1 LMVPTTPGMSPAR
14 ATAGIR
20 RRARSRLAMKSICAR
35 LLSAA
40 FVLSAWAGCS
50 SKKEP
55 AAAPT
60 AATQTVPAVAQEPA
74 AASGTKSPTDAINS
88 AQNLLK
94 SGNVDEAAAQLARLQ
109 LQGASFNAQ
118 QAKDYRQALSEAYDR
133 AIEAA
138 QRGDPKG
145 QAALQ
150 LLRAAGPR

>member
-1 LMVPTTPGMSPAR
+1 
-14 ATAGIR
+14 
-20 RRARSRLAMKSICAR
+20 MKRICSW
-35 LLSAA
+35 LLGAA

-55 AAAPT
+55 AAAAP
-60 AATQTVPAVAQEPA
+60 ADAVQAVPALAQEPA
-74 AASGTKSPTDAINS
+74 SSAATNSPTEAITT
-88 AQNLLK
+88 ARNLLK
-94 SGNVDEAAAQLARLQ
+94 AGNVDEAAARLAQLQ

-133 AIEAA
+133 AIEGV
-138 QRGDPKG
+138 QRGDPKA

>member
-1 LMVPTTPGMSPAR
+1 
-14 ATAGIR
+14 
-20 RRARSRLAMKSICAR
+20 MKPIGSL

-40 FVLSAWAGCS
+40 FALFAWTGCG

-55 AAAPT
+55 ATAAPT
-60 AATQTVPAVAQEPA
+60 DAAQTVPAAAQEPA
-74 AASGTKSPTDAINS
+74 ASAATNSPTDAIAS
-88 AQNLLK
+88 ARDLLK
-94 SGNVDEAAAQLARLQ
+94 AGNVDEAAARLAQLQ

-133 AIEAA
+133 AIEGV
-138 QRGDPKG
+138 QRGDPKA

>member
-1 LMVPTTPGMSPAR
+1 
-14 ATAGIR
+14 
-20 RRARSRLAMKSICAR
+20 MKRICSG

-40 FVLSAWAGCS
+40 FVLSAWAGCG

-55 AAAPT
+55 ATAAPT
-60 AATQTVPAVAQEPA
+60 DAAQAVTAAAQEPA
-74 AASGTKSPTDAINS
+74 APFATNSPTEVITS
-88 AQNLLK
+88 ARNLLK
-94 SGNVDEAAAQLARLQ
+94 TGNVDEAAAQLARLQ

-133 AIEAA
+133 AIEGV
-138 QRGDPKG
+138 QRGDPKA

>member
-1 LMVPTTPGMSPAR
+1 VKKIAPWLPG
-14 ATAGIR
+14 
-20 RRARSRLAMKSICAR
+20 
-35 LLSAA
+35 AA
-40 FVLSAWAGCS
+40 FVLLASASCS

-55 AAAPT
+55 AADTPT
-60 AATQTVPAVAQEPA
+60 ATAQSVPAVAQEPTA
-74 AASGTKSPTDAINS
+74 PSGTHSPTEAITS
-88 AQNLLK
+88 ARTLLK
-94 SGNVDEAAAQLARLQ
+94 AGNVDEAAARLAQLQ

-118 QAKDYRQALSEAYDR
+118 QAKDYRQTLSEAYDQ